1 MKLRFALFIIILL
14 TTFIFPQQSKLSKTV
29 NYLSEFI
36 ASDYFLE
43 LKETNSDLALV
54 DSIYL
59 RAVAFTKEDYGE
71 ALLAITFTTIPYN
84 KVPIVV
90 PLIKEIIYYP
100 LVSAKDSIY
109 NLKNKNLP
117 RFLFFDTP
125 NTNQGDVDKLAHFF
139 GNAFIGY
146 SENIFDLSSLI
157 GYFVESFEESF
168 KVQSIEESFKVQSK
182 IDYRDLDVNWYGD
195 LFGKLLN
202 DNKNLLPSQIM
213 LLRSLRYFSFTL

>member
-1 MKLRFALFIIILL
+1 MRSILVTIIL
-14 TTFIFPQQSKLSKTV
+14 TTLIFPQQSKLSKTV
-29 NYLSEFI
+29 NYLSDFI

-43 LKETNSDLALV
+43 LKETSSDLALV

-84 KVPIVV
+84 KIPIVV

-100 LVSAKDSIY
+100 LVSAEDSIY

-125 NTNQGDVDKLAHFF
+125 NTKQGDVDKLAHFF

-168 KVQSIEESFKVQSK
+168 KVQSK

-195 LFGKLLN
+195 LFGKLLK

>member
-1 MKLRFALFIIILL
+1 MRTFLL
-14 TTFIFPQQSKLSKTV
+14 AIVFLSSAFPQQSKLSKAV
-29 NYLSEFI
+29 NYLSDYI
-36 ASDYFLE
+36 ASDYFVQ

-59 RAVAFTKEDYGE
+59 RAIAFTEKDYSE
-71 ALLAITFTTIPYN
+71 ALLALTFATIPYK
-84 KVPIVV
+84 KVPIIV
-90 PLIKEIIYYP
+90 PVIKAVIYYP
-100 LVSAKDSIY
+100 LTATDDSTF

-117 RFLFFDTP
+117 RYLFYDSP
-125 NTNQGDVDKLAHFF
+125 ESDQGDVDKLAHFF

-168 KVQSIEESFKVQSK
+168 KAQSK
-182 IDYRDLDVNWYGD
+182 VDYRDLDVNWYGD

-202 DNKNLLPSQIM
+202 KNEELLPSNIM
-213 LLRSLRYFSFTL
+213 LIRSLKYFSFTP